1 MKQTINIK
9 ASDLHDIIKE
19 SVRRVVNE
27 GDNYSYNGKEY
38 MQNLASE
45 YDKKLE
51 PGNNYK
57 ENIKRFA
64 QAYKTVSSEYHIGRK
79 PSLKQFISFVKETEN
94 DALYDKIW
102 EKYGGEYE
110 ELADMFLQN
119 FVLKGKKQRTESKIH
134 RIIKESVRR
143 IISEKTE
150 GTVKISKRYK
160 TKKGIVLCVDIEIDT
175 TEGYG
180 SFEYWHKDMEDDTY
194 MEGGLW
200 IEDNEVVDFDGCFDL
215 PKAVKKALNDSG
227 YTTPW

>member
-9 ASDLHDIIKE
+9 ASDL
-19 SVRRVVNE
+19 
-27 GDNYSYNGKEY
+27 
-38 MQNLASE
+38 QN
-45 YDKKLE
+45 
-51 PGNNYK
+51 
-57 ENIKRFA
+57 
-64 QAYKTVSSEYHIGRK
+64 
-79 PSLKQFISFVKETEN
+79 
-94 DALYDKIW
+94 
-102 EKYGGEYE
+102 
-110 ELADMFLQN
+110 
-119 FVLKGKKQRTESKIH
+119 
-134 RIIKESVRR
+134 IIKESVRR

-180 SFEYWHKDMEDDTY
+180 SFEYWHENMEDDTY